1 MLAKM
6 VIYFIVCFEID
17 MGVSLHR
24 AQGTEFIIHMVILGV
39 AIVIIG
45 MSMIWAKIEN
55 RIGMIVSIS
64 AYLAGLVYFVY
75 MLVIMQ
81 ISKRQFGSA
90 VNALTA
96 FAGMAMLSILLTTIF
111 AIICLRNFWSGLK
124 EHLGKHEEAWDNQ
137 SRMKDMELETSAG
150 FQYQSVGSKLD
161 LDS

>member
-6 VIYFIVCFEID
+6 VIYFIICFEID
-17 MGVSLHR
+17 LGVSQHR
-24 AQGTEFIIHMVILGV
+24 GQGTDFIIHMVILGV
-39 AIVIIG
+39 AVVIVV
-45 MSMIWAKIEN
+45 MSMVWAKSEN

-75 MLVIMQ
+75 MLVRQ
-81 ISKRQFGSA
+81 LTSKMRFGA
-90 VNALTA
+90 AANALSA
-96 FAGMAMLSILLTTIF
+96 FAGMAILSILLTTIF
-111 AIICLRNFWSGLK
+111 AIICLRNFWGGLK